1 MDGVSA
7 QGTTQGL
14 IAFTLQYCT
23 VYSIGVFQKL
33 EVGHMQAHAA
43 KVLRGMPTFSAIAC
57 KHSSGVQWRAGFRE
71 GRAAGA
77 RNLTQIRLSE
87 AQQCPGGHTEPG
99 ALCSE
104 HRHDKNKSPHP
115 RQGRRAYL
123 IAICLGMLAA
133 GRAGVSQNARRQYF
147 VKTPQVSSDD
157 AIESSA
163 WAWVDV
169 SEAVGKKQ
177 GKEATGSWKSS
188 CTFQDREK

>member
-1 MDGVSA
+1 
-7 QGTTQGL
+7 
-14 IAFTLQYCT
+14 
-23 VYSIGVFQKL
+23 
-33 EVGHMQAHAA
+33 MQAHAA

-71 GRAAGA
+71 GRAAAGA

-123 IAICLGMLAA
+123 IAICLGCWQQPG
-133 GRAGVSQNARRQYF
+133 GRVSQNARRQYF
-147 VKTPQVSSDD
+147 VKTPQVSSVD

-169 SEAVGKKQ
+169 SDRSCR
-177 GKEATGSWKSS
+177 KEARERSYGQLEIVLHLPGPREVVVIAIDLMLHVCELRQPLSS
-188 CTFQDREK
+188 HQTLRPA